1 MDNNDSD
8 VYLTISSHQKSS
20 IKIGV
25 EKFWKTYKK
34 KLVAESFPVNF
45 WKVLRTPF
53 LQNTSRQLLL
63 LNVLSLTRRQCVL
76 LWCEIFWKLT
86 VRKSLSRTYIKQ
98 IYEKQFERLHFYL
111 EKVPPYACFR
121 FLFTHNYSE
130 HPWVFILS
138 IVCYSIR

>member
-45 WKVLRTPF
+45 LESFK
-53 LQNTSRQLLL
+53 NTFFTEH
-63 LNVLSLTRRQCVL
+63 LSATA
-76 LWCEIFWKLT
+76 F
-86 VRKSLSRTYIKQ
+86 
-98 IYEKQFERLHFYL
+98 
-111 EKVPPYACFR
+111 A
-121 FLFTHNYSE
+121 
-130 HPWVFILS
+130 
-138 IVCYSIR
+138 